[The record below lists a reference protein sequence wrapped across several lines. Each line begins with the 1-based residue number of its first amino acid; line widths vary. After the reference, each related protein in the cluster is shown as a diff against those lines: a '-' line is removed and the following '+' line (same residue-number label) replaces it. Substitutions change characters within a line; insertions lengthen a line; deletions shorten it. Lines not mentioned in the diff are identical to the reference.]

1 MAQMGFL
8 PTLSPTRSPGAEQV
22 LTVGFL
28 SAVGEGGA
36 DTQSGDWKRWLGLR
50 GGAGGQLGWRG
61 RGARLRGESPCP
73 LPPGLPGCQA
83 GAEMSHSDRCPPEE
97 PSVWRRWVTN
107 RAWWIETEFALWL
120 HKQPGHMF

>member
-61 RGARLRGESPCP
+61 RGARLRGEPFPRFPMSTSPGTSWV
-73 LPPGLPGCQA
+73 PGWGRDESQ
-83 GAEMSHSDRCPPEE
+83 
-97 PSVWRRWVTN
+97 
-107 RAWWIETEFALWL
+107 
-120 HKQPGHMF
+120 

>member
-1 MAQMGFL
+1 MEIGNDGSAFV
-8 PTLSPTRSPGAEQV
+8 EV
-22 LTVGFL
+22 LVGS
-28 SAVGEGGA
+28 SA
-36 DTQSGDWKRWLGLR
+36 
-50 GGAGGQLGWRG
+50 GGAGEQDYEVSLSPD
-61 RGARLRGESPCP
+61 SPCP